1 MYYPMTSCDSTE
13 GTEADV
19 DIVHNCMTS
28 CPVDHHVHDDVT
40 EMTRDIPIVS
50 DDDEQHTF

>member
-1 MYYPMTSCDSTE
+1 MTQQKVQKL
-13 GTEADV
+13 ADV